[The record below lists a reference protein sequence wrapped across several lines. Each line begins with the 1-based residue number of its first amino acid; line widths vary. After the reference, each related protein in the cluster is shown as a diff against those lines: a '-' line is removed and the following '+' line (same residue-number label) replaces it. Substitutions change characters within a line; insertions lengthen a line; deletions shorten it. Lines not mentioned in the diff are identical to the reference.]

1 VAMATYLGAEVAKRM
16 CGESNENPFA
26 EIPFPHAPLHLY
38 NGRPWF
44 LPFAGAYYKILDW
57 IS

>member
-1 VAMATYLGAEVAKRM
+1 MATYLGATIAEQIS
-16 CGESNENPFA
+16 GGPDENPYVNV
-26 EIPFPHAPLHLY
+26 PFPGAPLGLY

>member
-1 VAMATYLGAEVAKRM
+1 MATWQGRKMAEGIAEAKT
-16 CGESNENPFA
+16 ENPFT
-26 EIPFPHAPLHLY
+26 EISFPGAPMGLY

-57 IS
+57 VA

>member
-1 VAMATYLGAEVAKRM
+1 MATYLGQKM
-16 CGESNENPFA
+16 GEAISTGEDSNPYKYV
-26 EIPFPHAPLHLY
+26 PFPGAPFGVY
-38 NGRPWF
+38 NGNPWF